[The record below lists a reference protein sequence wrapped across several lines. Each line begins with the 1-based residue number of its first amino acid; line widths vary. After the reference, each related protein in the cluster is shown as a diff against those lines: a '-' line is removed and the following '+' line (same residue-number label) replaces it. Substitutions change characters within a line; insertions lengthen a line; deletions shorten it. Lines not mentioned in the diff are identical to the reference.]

1 MRGDDVVGREAEL
14 ERLAGYFER
23 AMQGHTSI
31 CMVSGEPGAGKTTL
45 LRQFSHRCRLDCP
58 DLRVA
63 YGECD
68 AVGEAGD
75 PYLPFREI
83 LQDLTG
89 ESGRAGED
97 VPGSAKAD
105 SRLGRLFRYSA
116 QTIVENGPDLIDI
129 FVPGAALAARLGG
142 RAARKLN
149 LGGML
154 ADGDAGE
161 SVPTAAEVTQ
171 ESIFEQYVQ
180 VLRALATQRPLIL
193 IVDDLHWADS
203 GSVGLLFHLARR
215 LVSDPIL
222 IIGAYR
228 DEDVSRGRGRD
239 SHALVPVLAE
249 LRRIHGDVG
258 IDLGL
263 NDARGFVDAFLDAR
277 PNALDTEFRDELTRH
292 TDGNPL
298 FLTELLN
305 SFIESGAL
313 VEDREGVLHLVR
325 SIIWRE
331 LPHRV
336 EGVIESRMQR
346 LSAEQREILDVACVQ
361 GEEFSAEIVA
371 AITGQTRRTIVRE
384 LSGSLQR
391 EHRIVEA
398 VGLVRIGSRSR
409 SVYRFRHNLFQA
421 YLYETLDQIERA
433 DLHGETGIA
442 LEGLHEGEEE
452 EVAVALARHF
462 SMTPDWERR
471 LRFTLMA
478 AERARRSS
486 APREAAGLYESALEI
501 LSDEPG
507 AGTVGDLDPGRI
519 AELLAIQHG
528 LLAEQEQAIRAFE
541 RALEAT
547 PADDHLRR
555 ARLLTGLSEPLQRL
569 SRYDEAN
576 DVLDVAASE
585 LDAIERNHDHD
596 YWRARLEILLQR
608 GYIHYWRGDIDQL
621 EPLIAELR
629 PLVEQWADVSQR
641 CEFGA
646 SMLRLGLRKTRFR
659 LEKETVDLVQRAVD
673 DLGEEGPPQ
682 IRMSQLFQLG
692 FANLWSDRPAEAA
705 ASFKACLA
713 LYPRCG
719 DEVLRLR
726 ALVYLAYALRMQGDA
741 EQLERCVAEAEPL
754 AERSGSGEYGGALL
768 AHRAWLAWRAG
779 DDSRAH
785 ALSQQALGI
794 WEEKAPRYPAKWAA
808 LMLRLRLMFAG
819 DDIETAVV
827 SARELTRPPQARL
840 PAELEASVHAAIRA
854 WDEDRPRECR
864 EALATA
870 LELAERLNYL

>member
-1 MRGDDVVGREAEL
+1 MRGAELVGREAEL
-14 ERLAGYFER
+14 ERLAGFFER

-45 LRQFSHRCRLDCP
+45 LRQFSRRCLLDCP

-105 SRLGRLFRYSA
+105 SRLGRFFRYSA

-149 LGGML
+149 LGGRL
-154 ADGDAGE
+154 ADAAAGP

-180 VLRALATQRPLIL
+180 VLRALAAQRPLIL
-193 IVDDLHWADS
+193 IVDDMHWADS

-228 DEDVSRGRGRD
+228 DEDVSRGRGRE

-277 PNALDTEFRDELTRH
+277 PNVLDAGFRDELTRH

-313 VEDREGVLHLVR
+313 VEDSEGVLHPVR
-325 SIIWRE
+325 SIAWRE

-346 LSAEQREILDVACVQ
+346 LSPEQRDILDVACVQ

-398 VGLVRIGSRSR
+398 VGLVRVGSQSR

-421 YLYETLDQIERA
+421 YLYETLDEIERA

-442 LEGLHEGEEE
+442 LEDFHRGEEE

-462 SMTPDWERR
+462 SMTPDRERR

-486 APREAAGLYESALEI
+486 APREAAGLYETGLQI
-501 LSDEPG
+501 LADEPEAG
-507 AGTVGDLDPGRI
+507 AVDTLDPGRI
-519 AELLAIQHG
+519 AELLAIQYG
-528 LLAEQEQAIRAFE
+528 LLAEQEQAIRAYE

-547 PADDHLRR
+547 RADDRLRR

-576 DVLDVAASE
+576 DVLDAAESE
-585 LDAIERNHDHD
+585 LDETDRNDEQA

-608 GYIHYWRGDIDQL
+608 GYIHYWRGDIERL

-629 PLVEQWADVSQR
+629 PLVDQWADVNQR
-641 CEFGA
+641 CEFAA

-659 LEKETVDLVQRAVD
+659 LEEETMDLVQRAVD

-682 IRMSQLFQLG
+682 VRMGQLFQLG
-692 FANLWSDRPAEAA
+692 FANLWSDRPTEAA
-705 ASFKACLA
+705 ASFQACLA

-726 ALVYLAYALRMQGDA
+726 ALVYLAYALRRQGD
-741 EQLERCVAEAEPL
+741 EERLERCVAEAEPL

-779 DDSRAH
+779 DGVRAD
-785 ALSQQALGI
+785 ALSQQALGV
-794 WEEKAPRYPAKWAA
+794 WEAKAPRYPAKWAA
-808 LMLRLRLMFAG
+808 LMLRIRLMVAA
-819 DDIETAVV
+819 DDIETAVTY
-827 SARELTRPPQARL
+827 AREQIRPPQARL
-840 PAELEASVHAAIRA
+840 PDELEGPIHAAIRE
-854 WDEDRPRECR
+854 WEDGKTRDCR
-864 EALATA
+864 RALAAA
-870 LELAERLNYL
+870 LDVAERTHYL